1 MDLNAL
7 ASQIHIT
14 LNGSDV
20 PQAVITKLDSVI
32 VDQHAHLPDMFEIK
46 LHDPG
51 LQILDNGPFDL
62 TKEVEISA
70 EKSDGTKVVLMKG
83 EITAL
88 EPQFTE
94 GMVCDLVIRG
104 YDKLHRLF
112 RETKSKAYVN
122 VKDSDLAN
130 QIAQSTGLQPVVDTT
145 SIVFDHIFQHNQ
157 SDLAFLMKRAWR
169 IGFECFISEGK
180 LYFRKPP
187 SGTAAVTLTWGEEL
201 LSFMPRM
208 TLSEQVD
215 EVIVKGWDVDKKA
228 AIVGKAT
235 SGNLYPQIG
244 ESKDGAGWAHQFGSG
259 KLIIVNQPV
268 TNQSEA
274 DTLAAA
280 RLDEISGAFVDAEGV
295 AFRRPDITAGQM
307 VKIEALGQRFSGTYL
322 VTHCTHVYNA
332 AGFTTTFTV
341 NGLRTGLLSEEI
353 SPGQP
358 SDHWPG
364 LVPAIVT
371 NSDDPQDWGRIKVK
385 FPWLDDNSESFWARV
400 IGIGAGPEAGYYVM
414 PSVGDEVMVA
424 FLHGDFSQPII
435 LGGVWNGANKI
446 PPEAASA
453 GNGEKPLVRTW
464 HSVNGHKITMYDNAD
479 KKIEIATIDGRSI
492 VLDDNNKKI
501 LISTDNAKI
510 TVDDNNVTL
519 ETSGGN
525 VKMKSGSNF
534 TMESGGNIDI
544 KASGNVTIKGATI
557 NLNP

>member
-1 MDLNAL
+1 MDLNAI

-14 LNGSDV
+14 LNGNDV
-20 PQAVITKLDSVI
+20 PQAVISKLDSVT

-51 LQILDNGPFDL
+51 LEILDNGPFDL
-62 TKEVEISA
+62 TKEVEISS
-70 EKSDGTKVVLMKG
+70 EKTDGTKVVLIKG

-88 EPQFTE
+88 EPQFSE
-94 GMVCDLVIRG
+94 GMVSDLVIRG

-130 QIAQSTGLQPVVDTT
+130 QIAQSAGLQPVIDTT

-169 IGFECFISEGK
+169 IGFECFISDGK
-180 LYFRKPP
+180 LFFRKPP
-187 SGTAAVTLTWGEEL
+187 SGSAAVTLTWGAEL

-215 EVIVKGWDVDKKA
+215 EVIVKGWDIDKKA

-235 SGNLYPQIG
+235 SGNLYPKIG

-259 KLIIVNQPV
+259 KLIIVDQPV
-268 TNQSEA
+268 TNQSDA
-274 DTLAAA
+274 DALAAA
-280 RLDEISGAFVDAEGV
+280 RLDEISGAFVDAEGL
-295 AFRRPDITAGQM
+295 AFRRPDITAGQT
-307 VKIEALGQRFSGTYL
+307 VKIEALGKRFSGTYL
-322 VTHCTHVYNA
+322 VTHSTHTHNA
-332 AGFTTTFTV
+332 SGFKTTFTV
-341 NGLRTGLLSEEI
+341 NGLRTGLLTEEI

-371 NSDDPQDWGRIKVK
+371 NSDDPQNWGRVKVK
-385 FPWLDDNSESFWARV
+385 FPWLDDNSESYWARV
-400 IGIGAGPEAGYYVM
+400 IGIGAGPESGFYVM
-414 PSVGDEVMVA
+414 PAVGDEVMVA
-424 FLHGDFSQPII
+424 FVHGDFSQPII
-435 LGGVWNGANKI
+435 MGGVWNGANKI

-453 GNGEKPLVRTW
+453 GNGEKPQVRTL
-464 HSVNGHKITMYDNAD
+464 HSTNGHKITMYDNAD

-492 VLDDNNKKI
+492 VLDDKNKKI
-501 LISTDNAKI
+501 IIST
-510 TVDDNNVTL
+510 NNVTL
-519 ETSGGN
+519 TLDDNNLSIET
-525 VKMKSGSNF
+525 GSNM
-534 TMESGGNIDI
+534 TIKSSSSLKLESSGNIDI
-544 KASGNVTIKGATI
+544 KASGQLTLKGATVNI
-557 NLNP
+557 N